1 MASSLAVLCAV
12 LAALGTSVEAKLFDA
27 PLFSS
32 GMILQR
38 GEGTRVWGANATGKV
53 TVTVT
58 GGIKATSQAPG
69 PGGSWMVSLP
79 NMAAA
84 LTSTVTATDG
94 KTTDTLTDVA
104 IGDVLLCGG
113 TYLCTHTPPFM
124 HSLAPDSL
132 CTQLFA
138 C

>member
-1 MASSLAVLCAV
+1 MTLGALLLALVAS
-12 LAALGTSVEAKLFDA
+12 LGSAEAQRFAA

-38 GEGTRVWGANATGKV
+38 GEGTRVWGANATGPV

-58 GGIKATSQAPG
+58 GGITASSGKPG

-79 NMAAA
+79 NMEAA

-94 KTTDTLTDVA
+94 KATDTLTDVA

-113 TYLCTHTPPFM
+113 NFFHDTIIPARLLDPNR
-124 HSLAPDSL
+124 AP
-132 CTQLFA
+132 
-138 C
+138 